1 MMRFSLAAVLVSSLI
16 LPAASLHAADEDIRL
31 NGIWTLNRSLSEFPR
46 EVGFNPEWL
55 GMGGP
60 PSGGD
65 ASQGRGGRG
74 SRGGGDSTG
83 GTSRNVTPVRESV
96 DDAARVRL
104 LTAEVR
110 NPPARLAIADTAAAI
125 TITDDGGSRTFHPTG
140 REEALATTTMGLP
153 DIVVTTRREGDRLVV
168 TYNVEEG

>member
-1 MMRFSLAAVLVSSLI
+1 MRFSLAAVLVSSLI
-16 LPAASLHAADEDIRL
+16 LAAASMHAADEDVRL

-55 GMGGP
+55 GADGP
-60 PSGGD
+60 PSTSGGG
-65 ASQGRGGRG
+65 ASQGGRGGRG
-74 SRGGGDSTG
+74 SRGDGSTG

-110 NPPARLAIADTAAAI
+110 NPPARLTIADTAAAI
-125 TITDDGGSRTFHPTG
+125 TITDDRGPPPF
-140 REEALATTTMGLP
+140 
-153 DIVVTTRREGDRLVV
+153 
-168 TYNVEEG
+168 